1 MPNTDALMT
10 TVASQP
16 HIALECRSLS
26 HWFGSKRVLHDIHL
40 TIQRGQFVS
49 LVGPSGCGKSTLL
62 RAIVGTHLPNEGVVQ
77 VHAKEASIPPSP
89 VQGPGRDRGIVY
101 QHYSLF
107 PFLTALE
114 NVAIGLKL
122 DQTTLAD
129 RLFRWG
135 HWKKTRKGHL
145 EEAAAMLERV
155 KLKDAMHL
163 YPHEMSGGMR
173 QRVAIAQALVMK
185 PEIILLDEP
194 FGALDEATR
203 EELQKAL
210 LELYEENQQAK
221 AAGQLPDYTLIIVTH
236 ELNEAIYVGDRLIG
250 LSQYWDWKAEGH
262 SAHPGASIVYD
273 QPTPVFEP
281 HSVRDFEIF
290 ENQRAAVRQEVFHP
304 KHLQARI
311 APNSQTRP
319 EA

>member
-1 MPNTDALMT
+1 MDSLLKTLQKKMAPWFDTQALMT
-10 TVASQP
+10 AALQP
-16 HIALECRSLS
+16 PSL
-26 HWFGSKRVLHDIHL
+26 WNAVPFPLVWIQADAADIHL

-77 VHAKEASIPPSP
+77 VHAKDSSIPPTP

-145 EEAAAMLERV
+145 EEACHARAGQ
-155 KLKDAMHL
+155 LKDAITS
-163 YPHEMSGGMR
+163 P
-173 QRVAIAQALVMK
+173 
-185 PEIILLDEP
+185 P
-194 FGALDEATR
+194 
-203 EELQKAL
+203 
-210 LELYEENQQAK
+210 
-221 AAGQLPDYTLIIVTH
+221 
-236 ELNEAIYVGDRLIG
+236 
-250 LSQYWDWKAEGH
+250 
-262 SAHPGASIVYD
+262 
-273 QPTPVFEP
+273 
-281 HSVRDFEIF
+281 
-290 ENQRAAVRQEVFHP
+290 
-304 KHLQARI
+304 
-311 APNSQTRP
+311 
-319 EA
+319 